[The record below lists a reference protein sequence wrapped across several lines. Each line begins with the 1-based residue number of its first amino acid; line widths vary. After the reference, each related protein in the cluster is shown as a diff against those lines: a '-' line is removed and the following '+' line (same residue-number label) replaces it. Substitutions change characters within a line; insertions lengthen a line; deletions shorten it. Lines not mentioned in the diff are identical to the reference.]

1 MSAMNPNIAAS
12 SKDSMIGVI
21 LNDKERQFKIYETI
35 GQGTY
40 GSIYLAQLQSS
51 PFTKVA
57 VKCLNKVPKAS
68 GNGKHRDTEFHRLE
82 MAIQMLLNGHQNIV
96 ALEFAI
102 DTENCLFLGMEY
114 CSYGDLYEAITTT
127 TSVTHPWH
135 RLRKDQ
141 SLIKRAFLEILSSVA
156 HSHEHGI
163 FHRDLKP
170 ENIFVGTDGR
180 LKLADF
186 GLATTDF
193 WSSEFG
199 CGSSFYMS
207 PETQDKYFGAGRKHF
222 TYYNEKGLPVYCTA
236 ACDIWSLGVIF
247 LNLCFG
253 RNPWKNANHCDP
265 TFAAFT
271 RNPRVLMDMFPLT
284 DEAFR
289 MLTRIFA
296 LDPAE
301 RCTIHELIRD
311 VQGIK
316 QFFKEKSTIPVANQV
331 APNIPAKVPVV
342 ATVSR
347 SNTLTGD
354 SEQDKDVT
362 PTVAQNVEQPSSKT
376 LSIQPTSSAVKE
388 SQAPKLVKLFPAV
401 LRQSHFQSSNRPY
414 SLSDIDFNATIN
426 EFTLPPFQQ
435 HHQA

>member
-1 MSAMNPNIAAS
+1 MSATNLNTVAPS
-12 SKDSMIGVI
+12 EDCMIGMV
-21 LNDKERQFKIYETI
+21 LHDKERQFKIYETI

-40 GSIYLAQLQSS
+40 GPIYLAQLQSS

-57 VKCLNKVPKAS
+57 VKCLNKAPKSS
-68 GNGKHRDTEFHRLE
+68 GNGQYRDMEFHRLE

-96 ALEFAI
+96 GLEFAI
-102 DTENCLFLGMEY
+102 DTEKCLFLGMEY
-114 CSYGDLYEAITTT
+114 CSYGDLYEAITTD
-127 TSVTHPWH
+127 TSVSHPWH
-135 RLRKDQ
+135 GLTTDQ
-141 SLIKRAFLEILSSVA
+141 PLIKRAFLDILSSVA
-156 HSHEHGI
+156 YCHERGI

-170 ENIFVGTDGR
+170 ENIFVGADGR

-207 PETQDKYFGAGRKHF
+207 PETQDKYFGAGRKCF

-265 TFAAFT
+265 TFAAFM

-289 MLTRIFA
+289 VLTRVFA

-311 VQGIK
+311 VQGIN
-316 QFFKEKSTIPVANQV
+316 QFFKEKSAPAAANRA
-331 APNIPAKVPVV
+331 APSAPSKAPGVE
-342 ATVSR
+342 TVSR

-354 SEQDKDVT
+354 SEQDMDVT
-362 PTVAQNVEQPSSKT
+362 PSVVQNVEQPSPKAS
-376 LSIQPTSSAVKE
+376 SIKSTSPTFEKPQPA
-388 SQAPKLVKLFPAV
+388 KLAKPFPAL
-401 LRQSHFQSSNRPY
+401 LRQPLFKSSNRPY
-414 SLSDIDFNATIN
+414 SLSDIDFNNTIN